1 MRIRFMIVV
10 FFTVYTKRR
19 EDCSSFW
26 FDDDVCE
33 MFDRLETTG
42 LLAEV
47 AANHALKECS
57 FAYDLFEPPSPFLHT
72 PVPIVIVSIATH
84 KNGNRLNWLPI
95 SCF

>member
-47 AANHALKECS
+47 AANHALLS
-57 FAYDLFEPPSPFLHT
+57 GILSDL
-72 PVPIVIVSIATH
+72 AD
-84 KNGNRLNWLPI
+84 RLSWALVVLVA
-95 SCF
+95 